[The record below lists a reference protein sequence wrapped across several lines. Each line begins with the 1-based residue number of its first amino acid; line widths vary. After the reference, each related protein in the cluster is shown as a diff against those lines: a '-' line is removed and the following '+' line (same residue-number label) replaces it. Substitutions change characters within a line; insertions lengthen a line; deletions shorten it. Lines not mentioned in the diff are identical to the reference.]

1 VEPNLEGFAM
11 WILDTIQD
19 TVMKIVVQITS
30 VVALAKAFRSTPG
43 DAMKQVVTGVHHALR
58 SGLEQVMAAEIA
70 LFLGES
76 AEAGN
81 KRNGYLTRDFAFK
94 GIGVVQLRVP
104 RDRAGRFQ
112 SAVVPAR
119 RRYDEATEKD
129 LALLHLAGLSTRTL
143 SQVSR
148 RVLGVA
154 VSRQEVAN
162 ALQTVVPAAKA
173 FLERRLDQR
182 RWRYLYIDG
191 TNFRVRRTT
200 VEREP
205 TLVVV
210 GVDDTGRKSVLSMVQ
225 GDKDARD
232 AWALVFADLKARGL
246 DPSAVQLGIMDGLA
260 GLGEVFLDAFPRAK
274 VARCWV
280 HKARNV
286 LPLVARRYQA
296 AFKTDWDAI
305 AYADSEPAARAAFVV
320 LKQRWATTCQDAVVR
335 LERDLDA
342 LLVHYLFP
350 REHWQALRTTNPIE
364 RVNRE
369 FKRRSKAMD
378 GISPDG
384 LKALLAFTALRLEM
398 GWSTTPLD
406 SKKLSTLRNQR
417 TNQEKELEDIS
428 QRLLLN

>member
-1 VEPNLEGFAM
+1 
-11 WILDTIQD
+11 
-19 TVMKIVVQITS
+19 
-30 VVALAKAFRSTPG
+30 
-43 DAMKQVVTGVHHALR
+43 
-58 SGLEQVMAAEIA
+58 MAAEIA
-70 LFLGES
+70 LFLGEP
-76 AEAGN
+76 AEAGT
-81 KRNGYLTRDFAFK
+81 KRNGDVTRDFAFK

-104 RDRAGRFQ
+104 RDRAGRFE
-112 SAVVPAR
+112 SAVLPAR

-143 SQVSR
+143 SHVSR
-148 RVLGVA
+148 RVLGVS
-154 VSRQEVAN
+154 VSRQEVTN
-162 ALQTVVPAAKA
+162 ALQTVLPAAKA
-173 FLERRLDQR
+173 FLERPLGEQ
-182 RWRYLYIDG
+182 RWRYLYVDG

-210 GVDDTGRKSVLSMVQ
+210 RVDETGRKSVLSMVQ
-225 GDKDARD
+225 GDKDVRD

-246 DPSAVQLGIMDGLA
+246 DPRAIELGIMDGLA

-286 LPLVARRYQA
+286 MPLVPRRYQA
-296 AFKTDWDAI
+296 AFTTDWDAI
-305 AYADSEPAARAAFVV
+305 AYAESEPAARAAFVV
-320 LKQRWATTCQDAVVR
+320 LKQRWAATCGDAVVR

-342 LLVHYLFP
+342 LLVHDLFP
-350 REHWQALRTTNPIE
+350 REPWEALRTTNPIE

-378 GISPDG
+378 GIGPDG
-384 LKALLAFTALRLEM
+384 LKALLAFTALRLEI
-398 GWSTTPLD
+398 GWSTTPID
-406 SKKLSTLRNQR
+406 SKKLSTLRYR
-417 TNQEKELEDIS
+417 TANQEKELDDIS